1 MGIMKLPRRSFLR
14 LAIGATALPAL
25 PRFAGAQPYP
35 TRPVR
40 IVVPFAAAGPNDI
53 VGRVL
58 AEWLSERLGQPFVID
73 NRPGAA
79 SNVGTEA
86 VVKAAPDGYTSLIVS
101 APAAINATL
110 YEKLSFNFIHDITPV
125 ASIMRAPNVMV
136 VSASFPARTVA
147 EFIAYAKEHDGSI
160 NFASSGIGAS
170 NHLSCELFKAMTSI
184 NMTHVPYRSSG
195 PALTDLLS
203 GQVHVMI
210 DAVASTIELIKAGKL
225 RPLAVTTATR
235 SELLPDTP
243 VMGDVVA
250 GYEVSNWFGLGMPA
264 ATPVEI
270 VDRVNKEVNAGLA
283 DARLKARFH
292 DLGGTV
298 IPGTSAEFGK
308 LIADET
314 EKWGKVIRLAGI
326 KPD

>member
-1 MGIMKLPRRSFLR
+1 
-14 LAIGATALPAL
+14 
-25 PRFAGAQPYP
+25 
-35 TRPVR
+35 VR
-40 IVVPFAAAGPNDI
+40 IVVPFAPAGPNDI
-53 VGRVL
+53 IARVL
-58 AEWLSERLGQPFVID
+58 AEWLSERLGQPFIID

-86 VVKAAPDGYTSLIVS
+86 VVKAAPDGYTILIVS
-101 APAAINATL
+101 APQAINATL
-110 YEKLSFNFIHDITPV
+110 YEKLNFNFIRDITPV

-136 VSASFPARTVA
+136 VSPSFPAKTVP
-147 EFIAYAKEHDGSI
+147 EFIAYAKENDGSI

-170 NHLSCELFKAMTSI
+170 NHLSAELFKVMTGI

-210 DAVASTIELIKAGKL
+210 DAIASTIELIKAGRL

-243 VMGDVVA
+243 IIGDFVA
-250 GYEVSNWFGLGMPA
+250 GYEVSNWFGLGVPA
-264 ATPVEI
+264 TTPVEI
-270 VDRVNKEVNAGLA
+270 VDKLNKEVNAGLA

-298 IPGTSAEFGK
+298 IPGSSAEFGK

-314 EKWGKVIRLAGI
+314 GKWSKVIRAASI
-326 KPD
+326 RPD

>member
-1 MGIMKLPRRSFLR
+1 MKLPRRTFLR
-14 LAIGATALPAL
+14 LAAGAAALPAL
-25 PRFAGAQPYP
+25 SRFAGAQPYP

-40 IVVPFAAAGPNDI
+40 IVVPFAPAGPNDI
-53 VGRVL
+53 IARVL
-58 AEWLSERLGQPFVID
+58 AEWLSERLGQPFIID

-86 VVKAAPDGYTSLIVS
+86 VVKAAPDGYTILIVS
-101 APAAINATL
+101 APQAINATL
-110 YEKLSFNFIHDITPV
+110 YEKLNFNFIRDITPV

-136 VSASFPARTVA
+136 VSPSFPAKTVP
-147 EFIAYAKEHDGSI
+147 EFITYAKGNDGSI

-170 NHLSCELFKAMTSI
+170 NHLSAELFKVMTGI
-184 NMTHVPYRSSG
+184 HMTHVPYRSSG

-210 DAVASTIELIKAGKL
+210 DAVASTIELIKGGKL

-243 VMGDVVA
+243 ILGDFVA
-250 GYEVSNWFGLGMPA
+250 GYEVSNWFGLGVPA
-264 ATPVEI
+264 TTPGDI
-270 VDRVNKEVNAGLA
+270 VDRLNKEVNAGLA
-283 DARLKARFH
+283 DARLKARFR

-298 IPGTSAEFGK
+298 IPGSSAEFGK

-314 EKWGKVIRLAGI
+314 EKWSKVIRAASI

>member
-1 MGIMKLPRRSFLR
+1 MKLPRRAILR
-14 LAIGATALPAL
+14 LAAGAAALPAL
-25 PRFAGAQPYP
+25 SRFAGAQAYP

-40 IVVPFAAAGPNDI
+40 IVVPFAPAGPNDI
-53 VGRVL
+53 IARVL
-58 AEWLSERLGQPFVID
+58 AEWLSERLGQPFIID

-86 VVKAAPDGYTSLIVS
+86 VVKAAPDGYTILIVS
-101 APAAINATL
+101 APQAINATL
-110 YEKLSFNFIHDITPV
+110 YEKLNFNFIRDITPV

-136 VSASFPARTVA
+136 VSPSFPAKTVP
-147 EFIAYAKEHDGSI
+147 EFITHAKENDGSI

-170 NHLSCELFKAMTSI
+170 NHLSAELFKVMTGI
-184 NMTHVPYRSSG
+184 HMTHVPYRSSG

-210 DAVASTIELIKAGKL
+210 DAVASTIELIKGGKL

-243 VMGDVVA
+243 ILGDFVA
-250 GYEVSNWFGLGMPA
+250 GYEVSNWFGLGVPA
-264 ATPVEI
+264 TTPGDI
-270 VDRVNKEVNAGLA
+270 VDRLNKEVNAGLA
-283 DARLKARFH
+283 DARLKARFR

-298 IPGTSAEFGK
+298 IPGSSAEFGK

-314 EKWGKVIRLAGI
+314 EKWSKVIRAASI